1 MSMLIPLAGFALG
14 LAVGRWWTVAA
25 AMPFWAAIVWMD
37 QLDGRLTIL
46 VASQL
51 KGEPRW
57 QRVAAHCPRQRC
69 FPQQCAGVVFTQ
81 AVHSAS
87 RSAC

>member
-37 QLDGRLTIL
+37 QLDWRLTIV

-51 KGEPRW
+51 TVLLACAIGSG
-57 QRVAAHCPRQRC
+57 VAVRRLHARRRLR
-69 FPQQCAGVVFTQ
+69 A
-81 AVHSAS
+81 
-87 RSAC
+87 

>member
-37 QLDGRLTIL
+37 QLDGRLTIV

-51 KGEPRW
+51 TVLLAWAIGSG
-57 QRVAAHCPRQRC
+57 VAVRRLHARRRLR
-69 FPQQCAGVVFTQ
+69 A
-81 AVHSAS
+81 
-87 RSAC
+87 

>member
-1 MSMLIPLAGFALG
+1 MSMLNPLAGFALG

-51 KGEPRW
+51 TVLLACAIGSG
-57 QRVAAHCPRQRC
+57 VAIRRLHARRRLR
-69 FPQQCAGVVFTQ
+69 A
-81 AVHSAS
+81 
-87 RSAC
+87 